1 MNLRPD
7 PFLAVAYEDILDAV
21 GIVLYRLVALQMKVT
36 YCLIGA
42 LMNARSIQ
50 VTRPSSDSGTTAY
63 RRGPGRNPVGA
74 CLARAANVSLDLSIG
89 ILDGAEFVC
98 RLTRHEAQ
106 GGCEPTLRETV
117 TSRGAGRVPSGQQ
130 PYRPLLLPLAAGLCR

>member
-74 CLARAANVSLDLSIG
+74 CLARPRA
-89 ILDGAEFVC
+89 F
-98 RLTRHEAQ
+98 RLTFPSASLMVPNLSADLPGTKLKAVASRLFARQ
-106 GGCEPTLRETV
+106 SLRV
-117 TSRGAGRVPSGQQ
+117 
-130 PYRPLLLPLAAGLCR
+130 GLVEVQAVNNLTAHFYCL